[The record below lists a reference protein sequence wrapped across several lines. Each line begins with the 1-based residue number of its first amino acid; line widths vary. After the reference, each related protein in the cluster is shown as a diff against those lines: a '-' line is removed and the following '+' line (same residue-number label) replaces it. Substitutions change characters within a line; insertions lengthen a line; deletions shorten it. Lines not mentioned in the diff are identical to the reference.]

1 MINRQLVTKYLE
13 NNNMYPKTN
22 EKYGIK
28 IEIMETG
35 ELFIDG
41 DANSLIDLADLLVS
55 LSQSKTGEGNHFH
68 IGKETILDDESII
81 SEVIIQR
88 R

>member
-1 MINRQLVTKYLE
+1 MYLNINNLNIY
-13 NNNMYPKTN
+13 Y

-28 IEIMETG
+28 IEIMDTG

-41 DANSLIDLADLLVS
+41 DAKSLIDLADLLVS
-55 LSQSKTGEGNHFH
+55 LSQVKSGEGNHFH
-68 IGKETILDDESII
+68 VGKETILDDESKI
-81 SEVIIQR
+81 SEVILQR